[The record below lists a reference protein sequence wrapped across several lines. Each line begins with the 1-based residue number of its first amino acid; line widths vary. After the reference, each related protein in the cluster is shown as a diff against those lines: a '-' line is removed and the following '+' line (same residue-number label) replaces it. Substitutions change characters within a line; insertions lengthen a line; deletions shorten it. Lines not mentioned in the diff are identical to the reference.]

1 MKKFSPLEAL
11 TTALENAKNG
21 TLVVPKVYTNLTM
34 EDGKLIESYGITK
47 IVFENESKLKCV
59 DILAFFENQT
69 LEEIDFSNCSSLTKI
84 SKKAFLRASKL
95 KNIVFAENN
104 NLKEIGERAF
114 IATGVKEVCF
124 NNSALETIGDYAF
137 YDAKRLE
144 VLDMS
149 GCKNLKHVGTG
160 ITLGDLRLKLWD
172 MSGCDKIEKFLGNG
186 THAEVLRVNAN
197 LRANGDATFYQTMV
211 IGRVE
216 VWDHGQMKEKF
227 SVFESM
233 GDDSIAHLNVLKT
246 GYVKDLERLGFKDIS
261 VKIVNRL
268 DNQNDLNV
276 FVKNKDK
283 FDELVLKITPNGKF
297 ASGVWVMLKMLGYF
311 GFEGVDKKDVQE
323 YKRLLARDMLYH
335 QYFKGS
341 LRAKEKFAQMN
352 DEEKSVFDNE
362 LNVLAQ
368 KIAQKS
374 RQYPL
379 EKLVEIFIE
388 NNVVNNPY
396 KEELAYEFECFE
408 GSKFKLD
415 FAKFLV
421 SNFNEIMVS
430 KISLN
435 DTSVKRNPEY
445 TEVKTLA
452 EIYKNFETL
461 LTDSN
466 KMVVTRLVNQ
476 RFELQ
481 DCEKSILTGCHVG
494 NEKLLQVCESV
505 GMGQKGFD
513 LLQGLFEKGK
523 NIANEQILK
532 CSKDSQKTGIYYEM
546 IYKDNPLGLVLGNIT
561 NCCQRYDEEMINDD
575 RATGWDC
582 VVLGQVHPAS
592 CFVVFKKD
600 DKIIGQSWLWYNEEN
615 KTVGIDNIEVPENLK
630 KIVNQSHKKDFVRCI
645 ERLSK
650 NLLQDLNAKN
660 CPVENIII
668 GCNATDISML
678 DKVYPKEKSPENCL
692 RHNLFFKEKPAYTD
706 AISEGQYLVYQDGK
720 SLFKGFESLL
730 EK

>member
-1 MKKFSPLEAL
+1 MKKFSPLEVL

-34 EDGKLIESYGITK
+34 EDGKLIESYGISK
-47 IVFENESKLKCV
+47 IVFENGSKLKCV
-59 DILAFFENQT
+59 DVLAFFENQT
-69 LEEIDFSNCSSLTKI
+69 LEEIDFSNCNNLTKI
-84 SKKAFLRASKL
+84 SKKAFLRANKL

-124 NNSALETIGDYAF
+124 NNSQLETIGDYAF

-149 GCKNLKHVGTG
+149 GCKNLKHVGGG

-216 VWDHGQMKEKF
+216 IWDHGQMKEKF
-227 SVFESM
+227 LVLEGM
-233 GDDSIAHLNVLKT
+233 GEDSIAHLNVLKT
-246 GYVKDLERLGFKDIS
+246 GYVKDLQRLGLKEVS
-261 VKIVNRL
+261 VKIINTFKNSK
-268 DNQNDLNV
+268 DSIT
-276 FVKNKDK
+276 FAKNKEK
-283 FDELVLKITPNGKF
+283 FDDMASKTSPKGFE
-297 ASGVWVMLKMLGYF
+297 SGVWVMLKILGYF

-335 QYFKGS
+335 QHFKGA
-341 LRAKEKFAQMN
+341 LQAREKFAQMS
-352 DEEKSVFDNE
+352 DKEKSVFDNE

-374 RQYPL
+374 REYPL

-388 NNVVNNPY
+388 NNIVNNPN
-396 KEELAYEFECFE
+396 KEKLVYEFACFE
-408 GSKFKLD
+408 TANPKLD

-445 TEVKTLA
+445 TEVKSLA

-476 RFELQ
+476 RFGLE
-481 DCEKSILTGCHVG
+481 DCDKSTLIGCREG
-494 NEKLLQVCESV
+494 NEKLHDLCEKV
-505 GMGQKGFD
+505 GMSQKGFD
-513 LLQGLFEKGK
+513 LLQILFEKGK
-523 NIANEQILK
+523 NIADKQILK
-532 CSKDSQKTGIYYEM
+532 CREDSQKTGIHYEM
-546 IYKDNPLGLVLGNIT
+546 IYKENPLGLVLGNIT
-561 NCCQRYDEEMINDD
+561 NCCQRYDEEMVSDKE
-575 RATGWDC
+575 ATGWDC
-582 VVLGQVHPAS
+582 VVLGEVHPAS
-592 CFVVFKKD
+592 CFVAYKKD
-600 DKIIGQSWLWYNEEN
+600 NKIIGQSWLWYNEEN

-630 KIVNQSHKKDFVRCI
+630 KVVNQTHKTEFIDCV

-650 NLLQDLNAKN
+650 NLFQDLNAEN

-668 GCNATDISML
+668 GCKATDISML
-678 DKVYPKEKSPENCL
+678 DKVYPKEKKPESCL
-692 RHNLFFKEKPAYTD
+692 GHNLFHKGNSAYTD
-706 AISEGQYLVYQDGK
+706 AIPEGQYIVYQNGK
-720 SLFKGFESLL
+720 SMFKGLRNIL